1 MLIPG
6 DYRKKGN
13 MKRAVTRMR
22 MRKRTRVTRKLSVA
36 QYVPL
41 ATFTG
46 MQCLTY
52 VASCRV

>member
-22 MRKRTRVTRKLSVA
+22 MRKRTRVTRKLPVA